1 MRGKLH
7 TTHSPSRIQNFSPEL
22 SSPHPDV
29 IASRK
34 ILGMRRILI
43 TSIILAG
50 LIACSD
56 NGNAQ
61 TTSQMSQSPAQG
73 QPTVAANQ
81 VTEEVVD
88 ANYIKEKADAPHVV
102 IIDVRTPDEYNAGTI
117 PGTDYNIDY
126 RHIGQIKQLDIDP
139 KKDTIVVFCRSGRR
153 AKIAYHALRDMGYKN
168 VRLYAGS
175 LIDWTQKGNQLVP
188 PDKK

>member
-1 MRGKLH
+1 MK
-7 TTHSPSRIQNFSPEL
+7 
-22 SSPHPDV
+22 
-29 IASRK
+29 
-34 ILGMRRILI
+34 RILI
-43 TSIILAG
+43 TSIILLGA
-50 LIACSD
+50 LACSS

-61 TTSQMSQSPAQG
+61 TPSPMSNNAAQG
-73 QPTVAANQ
+73 QTLAANQ

-88 ANYIKEKADAPHVV
+88 ASYIKEKADAPHVI

-126 RHIGQIKQLDIDP
+126 RHIGRIKQLNIDP
-139 KKDTIVVFCRSGRR
+139 REDTVVVFCRSGRR

-168 VRLYAGS
+168 VKLYDGS

-188 PDKK
+188 PEKK

>member
-1 MRGKLH
+1 MK
-7 TTHSPSRIQNFSPEL
+7 
-22 SSPHPDV
+22 
-29 IASRK
+29 
-34 ILGMRRILI
+34 RILLI
-43 TSIILAG
+43 SMLFAG
-50 LIACSD
+50 LVACSN

-61 TTSQMSQSPAQG
+61 TTTSRQQAPAETEQ
-73 QPTVAANQ
+73 TIAANKI
-81 VTEEVVD
+81 TEEVVD
-88 ANYIKEKADAPHVV
+88 AEYIKEKADAPHVI

-139 KKDTIVVFCRSGRR
+139 RQDTIVVFCRSGRR

-168 VRLYAGS
+168 VKLYAGS

-188 PDKK
+188 PEKKQ